1 MTKTTTK
8 TKTQKKCL
16 KHPPYA
22 IFLKSWWLT
31 HSKYDDRY
39 LTMVI
44 VFKPVTLVTLFR
56 SYDQFYRAECITVSG
71 FFELNS
77 WWPITSYNLHTRL
90 SFNLCEEKVSS
101 PIASFSISKGKPE
114 GVAWNIKDQSHC
126 IFWWKARLSCGAC
139 KWCCLLFSPSSTTA
153 SSWGEVSEWRKKW
166 ENNGEG
172 KKT

>member
-1 MTKTTTK
+1 MMKAVKKSPENTNTKTKTMTKTTTK

-71 FFELNS
+71 FFTQQSRKL
-77 WWPITSYNLHTRL
+77 TTRKHENKQAKWE
-90 SFNLCEEKVSS
+90 FGAQAGSS
-101 PIASFSISKGKPE
+101 GTLQCNQGNGRVGRLPSTPCCPQIRMK
-114 GVAWNIKDQSHC
+114 C
-126 IFWWKARLSCGAC
+126 LSCPRY
-139 KWCCLLFSPSSTTA
+139 F
-153 SSWGEVSEWRKKW
+153 
-166 ENNGEG
+166 
-172 KKT
+172 